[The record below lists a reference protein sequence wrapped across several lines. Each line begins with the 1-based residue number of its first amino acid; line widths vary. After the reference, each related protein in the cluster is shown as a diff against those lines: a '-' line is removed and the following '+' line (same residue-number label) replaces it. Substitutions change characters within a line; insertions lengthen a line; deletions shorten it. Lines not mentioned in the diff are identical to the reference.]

1 MEEFGFVIGDVDA
14 DYVTYI
20 AHTNKTLE
28 EVEKLKPRIYEKT
41 GVCLEELHA
50 MLGADQVD
58 DGVARKIA
66 EATGI
71 ELIDPVSPG
80 DLAEVWIALH
90 QAVDPGLQVTIDKLY
105 WASLSN
111 KEE

>member
-1 MEEFGFVIGDVDA
+1 MEFGFVIGDESTDFA
-14 DYVTYI
+14 TYI
-20 AHTNKTLE
+20 AHAN
-28 EVEKLKPRIYEKT
+28 KLKGEIEEIGSRIFEKT
-41 GVCLEELHA
+41 GIHLEELHA

-71 ELIDPVSPG
+71 ELIDQVSPG
-80 DLAEVWIALH
+80 ELAEVWIALH
-90 QAVDPGLQVTIDKLY
+90 QAVDPGLQVIDKLY
-105 WASLSN
+105 WASLSD